1 VPDFCILRR
10 VLCAS
15 SQADGCRGGEWVKF
29 KHTNSPTQEPIMKV
43 RKNLEA
49 VFLVA
54 AVVTN
59 FANYAVAKVPSVH
72 VAQPVKASAVVA
84 KQDMQVVVIKGHR
97 LTAAEKAALN

>member
-1 VPDFCILRR
+1 
-10 VLCAS
+10 
-15 SQADGCRGGEWVKF
+15 
-29 KHTNSPTQEPIMKV
+29 MKV
-43 RKNLEA
+43 RKNFEA

-59 FANYAVAKVPSVH
+59 FANYAVAKVP
-72 VAQPVKASAVVA
+72 APQAANPVQASAVIA